1 MVKKKTNKKEVAKP
15 KTKMK
20 KLTSANKKSTAKKV
34 TKKKIVK
41 KVKKK
46 ATSKNEKKKKVVN
59 HAVKNQTEESDYF
72 AKWKA
77 PEYIKTRQD
86 MILYY
91 AGAVLSVFSVIYFYF
106 QGSFMVVLTFM
117 ILFIVMVLYIYQ
129 EPREIEYRIDLDGIS
144 FGDVLFRFAD
154 IESFE
159 IEEGEYFN
167 FLKFGIKNSVLPIK
181 EVFLDG
187 QDPLYI
193 RAVLENFLIE
203 EKQKSS
209 LVSYK
214 KKDKMDEYI
223 SDEDFSDYLDKKEKI
238 EKLNKRNNDSDY
250 DSD

>member
-1 MVKKKTNKKEVAKP
+1 MVKKKTNKKEVAKSI
-15 KTKMK
+15 TKMK
-20 KLTSANKKSTAKKV
+20 KSTGTNKKSKAKKV

-46 ATSKNEKKKKVVN
+46 AFSKNEKKEKVIN
-59 HAVKNQTEESDYF
+59 HIVENQTEDSDYF

-77 PEYIKTRQD
+77 PEYIKTQQD

-91 AGAVLSVFSVIYFYF
+91 VGVVLSVISVIYFYF
-106 QGSFMVVLTFM
+106 QGSFITVLTFM
-117 ILFIVMVLYIYQ
+117 ILFVVMVLYIYQ
-129 EPREIEYRIDLDGIS
+129 EPREIEYKIDLDGIS
-144 FGDVLFRFAD
+144 LDDVLFRFTD

-181 EVFLDG
+181 EVFLDS

-238 EKLNKRNNDSDY
+238 EKLNKKNNDSD
-250 DSD
+250 SD